1 MKTIRKFLSPLSFFL
16 ATLILFTSCEQYDN
30 NLGTNLSEH
39 NEVELFKSIIF
50 ADGEITNNFET
61 LADSRKMIENFDSEQ
76 LTKYRETQT
85 KVINYIT
92 ENNPIFFTSFKDKI
106 TSNNASL
113 VSEAINESVY
123 QVKAYLK
130 EEMKLKNLEIN
141 KNLIEHE
148 NDLDLSDYNDDIIS
162 GVGVWLFVTVVVV
175 LFIVINTTIDTNKT
189 SGVPTS
195 AKGNSS
201 FSHQSLVLEILN
213 K

>member
-85 KVINYIT
+85 KVINFIT
-92 ENNPIFFTSFKDKI
+92 ENNPIGPATNMAMNDISKVPVN
-106 TSNNASL
+106 TGTAP
-113 VSEAINESVY
+113 
-123 QVKAYLK
+123 
-130 EEMKLKNLEIN
+130 KLPE
-141 KNLIEHE
+141 
-148 NDLDLSDYNDDIIS
+148 D
-162 GVGVWLFVTVVVV
+162 
-175 LFIVINTTIDTNKT
+175 
-189 SGVPTS
+189 PT
-195 AKGNSS
+195 
-201 FSHQSLVLEILN
+201 
-213 K
+213 